1 MKKQKLIK
9 NKLTTRIRLLISL
22 TTTAIILL
30 MSITGYFITE
40 NALNRQAEVDGLI
53 LNQQITSEI
62 LTRIALQN
70 SMEEQLGDSIKYI
83 VNTLLNMPDNELTS
97 DYLTKI
103 SKEAQIPELN
113 VAYLSK
119 DRAIVASNMEGN
131 LGWQY
136 PEGHAV
142 YPLFTQAGE
151 IVEDY
156 RLSSIPG
163 DDTLYKY
170 GAVSDGKGKVVQ
182 IGLDNAQFQG
192 KIEKYSLQSYLLELV
207 ENNKMLKYVLITDKE
222 SVGLYSSMPEEIG
235 MPFTDDE
242 GIMNVLNT
250 NDNYY
255 GQYDEGGELV
265 FDIITPWS
273 YGIQKFNGEEVNI
286 GLVNIGVKMDAV
298 KDGLKKYIT
307 TSIILILLS
316 IIIGYLL
323 SVYIYK
329 VINSILVGATNTA
342 KALSV
347 GKSSQMNYKKN
358 DEVGDLANLLNTTS
372 NKIENLLETT
382 LNRIEFVEES
392 SSTLALSSKES
403 SEATQT
409 IAEKA
414 QEMAAIGYKQSN
426 QSRSL
431 ISDMTEL
438 ESAMEEATQNVENVS
453 KSYKDALEHVEKGR
467 EGIIHMVT
475 SMKDIKS
482 GSDKSI
488 ETLEEL
494 EELSKNIIG
503 IVDIIKGI
511 SDQTNLLALN
521 AAIEAAR
528 AGEAGIGFAVVAD
541 EVRKLA
547 EQSKQ
552 SVTSVYS
559 VVEDIRKA
567 LIVTTQSIKES
578 GDLSTSGVDIV
589 TKVADDFTYI
599 IEQLNKTG
607 ETIQDIENTIK
618 FTQDKS
624 VKTIKE
630 VEVIGDLANSTLSKI
645 EEVAAASEEQL
656 ASSEELSALSEH
668 LTTNVNDVLKLINDF
683 KN

>member
-9 NKLTTRIRLLISL
+9 NKLTTRIRFLISL
-22 TTTAIILL
+22 TTTAIILM

-40 NALNRQAEVDGLI
+40 NALNKQAEVDGMI
-53 LNQQITSEI
+53 LNQQIASEI

-70 SMEEQLGDSIKYI
+70 SLEEQLGDSIKYI

-97 DYLTKI
+97 EYLTKI
-103 SKEAQIPELN
+103 SKEANISELN

-170 GAVSDGKGKVVQ
+170 GAVSDGMGKVVQ
-182 IGLDNAQFQG
+182 VGLDNAQFQG

-235 MPFTDDE
+235 MSFSDDE
-242 GIMNVLNT
+242 GIMNALST
-250 NDNYY
+250 NSNFYGNYN
-255 GQYDEGGELV
+255 EGGEIV
-265 FDIITPWS
+265 FDIIIPWN

-298 KDGLKKYIT
+298 KDELKKYIT

-347 GKSSQMNYKKN
+347 GKSSLMNYKKD

-382 LNRIEFVEES
+382 LNGIEFVEES

-403 SEATQT
+403 AGATQT

-431 ISDMTEL
+431 ISDMNDL
-438 ESAMEEATQNVENVS
+438 ESAMEEATKDVVDVS
-453 KSYKDALEHVEKGR
+453 NSYKDALEHVEKGR
-467 EGIIHMVT
+467 EGIINMVT
-475 SMKDIKS
+475 SMKDIKR

-528 AGEAGIGFAVVAD
+528 AGEAGKGFAVVAD

-567 LIVTTQSIKES
+567 LTITTQNIKES
-578 GDLSTSGVDIV
+578 GDLSTSGVDVV

-607 ETIQDIENTIK
+607 ETIRDIENSIK

-630 VEVIGDLANSTLSKI
+630 VELIGELANDTLSKI

-668 LTTNVNDVLKLINDF
+668 LTTNVNDILKLINDF